1 MEPFPELGKAL
12 KRTALKN
19 GVILR
24 VDPNWFAVVP
34 ALFEQ
39 RYRVDPSKVNI
50 TGGHLAKGHPMGATG
65 AVLLS
70 CLVDALEQRDG
81 RLGMVVATGASGI
94 GAAVIIERL

>member
-1 MEPFPELGKAL
+1 MEQVLSRAGL
-12 KRTALKN
+12 SLDDID
-19 GVILR
+19 VIEMMEA
-24 VDPNWFAVVP
+24 FAVVP